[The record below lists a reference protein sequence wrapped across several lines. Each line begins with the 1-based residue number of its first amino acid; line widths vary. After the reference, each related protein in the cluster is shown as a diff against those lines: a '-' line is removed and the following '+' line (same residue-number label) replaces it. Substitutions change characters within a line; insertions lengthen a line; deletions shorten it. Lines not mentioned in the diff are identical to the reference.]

1 MKKISPPKK
10 VILLAL
16 LLLSYLAEAQDVTL
30 GAFPSPVFASSP
42 LVGGAVDQRIFAFRL
57 SKGGGG
63 SNTITQLIVNA
74 NVADVSVQL
83 VSAQLFLTSNST
95 VVSSGSNA
103 VISGNT
109 ITFNPNGTFLTNF
122 GNESGPEI
130 RDFYVEVTVQGNVT
144 TSTPA
149 ITLSLAA
156 AGITDT
162 EPTAAAPAGTTQTGS
177 AFSFVDLKTTLTQN
191 TDAGAVVA
199 GNTNIELM
207 DFSAL
212 SNGSQSITSPLVFTF
227 NKNVTSLLT
236 GFDLIVEGVD
246 IDGAETYN
254 LSGDGLTLSIE
265 NFDAEDVSSAK
276 NFILRANIPSNAPTD
291 NFIITLAS
299 TGLTPSPGIIEPFTA
314 FTNTVSIT
322 ALGVGITQNT
332 DTNDATA
339 GATNIELLDFN
350 ALSNGAQ
357 SIVSPIVFNFSVDVS
372 STLSN
377 FELLVDGGALAGTPV
392 YTPSNG
398 GQTLTI
404 TGFTAINVST
414 AKNFIFY
421 ADVDGNAGNASDFN
435 VTLAN
440 AGLAASPGIVNSFTT
455 LSNTVDIS
463 SLQTSVTQNTDTD
476 AAVAGTTSVELLD
489 FSLSSNGNQNF
500 QDPLVITFDKDV
512 NAIFSNFSLT
522 VNGADIDAG
531 ETYTLSPDGLTLT
544 INNFADVSLNA
555 VDKIIRLQ
563 ANIPLAAPTTN
574 DIIITLA
581 TAGLSISPGGKGGF
595 VSISNTFDVTAV
607 SATITQ
613 ITATP
618 VVAGTILEAGA
629 NDIVLTGFSV
639 TSNGTLALNDITFN
653 LTNTAGRFSNFELFR
668 STTINTLGVSI
679 DTDGSAAFT
688 GLGES
693 INTGTTYYYYLVADV
708 NASLTTA
715 TTPTADVTLTDANV
729 VFNIDNDNVI
739 SFTRNFSFTQSSSST
754 VTKVATSEEATFDY
768 AEYSAHTATS
778 NLTDGGTDNLMT
790 IRITDSDTDN
800 QPTIVNAI
808 TFTLTNFNNL
818 ATVALFDGTTRL
830 AEAPAA
836 ASVSFTG
843 LTASV
848 TDNTTKDLNIRTTF
862 AGSVT
867 DNANIGISV
876 TSVTVDNTKS
886 LLSGFSA
893 INSDPTRNRIDVDAT
908 RTTFDA
914 IVGTI
919 IPAADFTVTVR
930 ATDALFNLDT
940 DETTSVTLEKV
951 SGPGAISFG
960 AQTAARSFVAGV
972 VSWSQVELSLAG
984 DYQLRANGSLT
995 TDGTINLAV
1004 TSLGVAIV
1012 GPVNQSF
1019 CFGGGFETLNNIVIT
1034 ESDPSD
1040 FSAGNGQTYSIILPS
1055 NFIFDQT
1062 ATPSV
1067 TETSGGSDNVTG
1079 FGATSYPSAN
1089 IFRFT
1094 YSVTGIDQ
1102 LDQITIGNLR
1112 VRYTGTSAVTGQT
1125 IFRIGGT
1132 AGQAGNADTDAE
1144 PHGTLS
1150 AGNGATDVTFIN
1162 SGGQPLETAFGINS
1176 SAITL
1181 QGKRISDDANIT
1193 GVFSGVGVSLDN
1205 DGFYKFNPSQLAAG
1219 SNYVITFTYTD
1230 PIAPNCQ
1237 SIASKTYEVFSS
1249 LINNLNTEYCINDP
1263 QSGILTV
1270 NFFPGG
1276 TCLNASLETVPAY
1289 QFFDF
1294 VYLTNPSNFNS
1305 GSPLPTPNNRFTPSD
1320 PIYQNLIDTYGY
1332 IRIGYRVTFS
1342 CAAIPTPFLWNF
1354 VDVAIKQKPNI
1365 SFNPTLAPNFC
1376 AYDAPITLTPNVT
1389 IQNNAFDE
1397 FYGSAVGAPGT
1408 PQAGISGSF
1417 GSGFTFN
1424 PATANASS
1432 SPVQLQINFK
1442 YRDPNTTCTNE
1453 VSKVVTINPQPAVV
1467 PDGNITS
1474 RLVAGNVDPEFC
1486 KGETITAFSASN
1498 IFGTTYRWYS
1508 DNGATVQIGLGNNFI
1523 PPVDNNTVAT
1533 TPFYVTRTIL
1543 GCESDVTALS
1553 VSINDPAV
1561 AEAGNDQ
1568 ITCAGNDIDLTVLG
1582 ASVSGS
1588 AVAANSTWEVQGGT
1602 IATIGQFRNVSNSN
1616 ITDGSGRASFALA
1629 TTYVPSATDIAAG
1642 FVIFVLTTNDPA
1654 GPCGVAT
1661 DVVRVTINS
1670 VATSSAGANQ
1680 IVCAGDAINLN
1691 GIISGSTG
1699 ATWSTN
1705 GLGSFLPS
1713 PTSLIASYIPD
1724 ASETA
1729 NGANLT
1735 ITLTTDDPAG
1745 PCTAVASN
1753 FTLTIN
1759 RRPTVNAGANVTIC
1773 EGSPLLISSLTGANI
1788 GAPATTGEWSLT
1800 TGVATGDFRDAT
1812 NSTNFVFGQATT
1824 YLPSP
1829 ADISAG
1835 SVTLRLTTNDS
1846 DGPSPVGP
1854 CPTVFDDVVIT
1865 INRAAQV
1872 SAGNDIV
1879 VCSGDV
1885 IELVEASTGG
1895 ATTPGDITWTENGQ
1909 GTVTDDQALFTRYT
1923 PSVSELTTGATITFT
1938 LTSDDPDGVGPTG
1951 PCPSVS
1957 DNLLVTINR
1966 RAFVEAGPNIEVCA
1980 NETINLLGSFPAS
1993 SAASQATWSGGTGS
2007 YSPLSLI
2014 SNGGATAVS
2023 YQPSATELSG
2033 GAIITL
2039 TLTSDDGDGGGPCPV
2054 ETDQTTITIN
2064 PIPVEPLAASPPDY
2078 CVNQAVLP
2086 LTATGSN
2093 LKWYDNAVLIPA
2105 NQRGVGASFPSG
2117 VIADAA
2123 KEVNFFVTQ
2132 TSLQGCESPSTLV
2145 IITVNPLPVPDFN
2158 ATNYCLNDAMTFT
2171 DLSTIPAGSIVEW
2184 SWRFDD
2190 GDELPINSG
2199 AIPAGTH
2206 NDRTTGSF
2214 NAPSHIYSSIGNY
2227 NIRLLARSSEGCEN
2241 SIVKPFSV
2249 GPIPIADFTF
2259 QNVCEDQSTNFNYSF
2274 SPGVIVLRDWNF
2286 GDINSGTTNL
2296 FSDNTI
2302 SPPGIAL
2309 GVNHEFSAVG
2319 TYNVSL
2325 KLTTNLGCENEII
2338 KTVSILPYV
2347 QDEYTESFESA
2358 NHGWASEGLNT
2369 NGSNSWNITIPFA
2382 EEVTSAFE
2390 GNQFWITRDPNLS
2403 PPTYA
2408 LNERSVLYTPCF
2420 NVNNISRPV
2429 ISFYYWNDTDLRSD
2443 GAYIESSV
2451 DSGLTWQRFGNLTNG
2466 QNWYNTAGI
2475 SGLANQN
2482 GVGQSLEQMGWSG
2495 QTGNWVNA
2503 RLSLNTFAS
2512 NTRVRFRFVF
2522 GSNADANLTETNNGF
2537 ALDAFSVSTRNRI
2550 LLAENFTNMANATT
2564 ATANNSSFRNFNST
2578 LDTDELIKIQYHTG
2592 FGGDDEIYSVN
2603 SADPDAR
2610 AAFYGITSSFSGH
2623 IDGKSQGTFTG
2634 SWVNTEYNKRSLDV
2648 SPLTIDL
2655 VTLPDP
2661 DNSLNI
2667 EAVVHVDQ
2675 NLINNINPNSQYVI
2689 HIGVLEKT
2697 VNNETFV
2704 LRKLLPSASGTP
2716 LTSLTAGSTQTV
2728 NVSYQLTHV
2737 ENPNNMAI
2745 VAFVQD
2751 LTSQNQDGVLVKE
2764 ILQAKML
2771 SSVAPPINIVTDLEK
2786 SDEVFSIYPNPAD
2799 RDLIVSLP
2807 EIAAKQTQVVMFD
2820 QMGKVVR
2827 EVTFEK
2833 GEHSKQLDTET
2844 LSAGVYLIK
2853 VETSKGML
2861 MKKVVI
2867 THR

>member
-1 MKKISPPKK
+1 MKKISTPGK
-10 VILLAL
+10 L
-16 LLLSYLAEAQDVTL
+16 LLLTLLLLTSLVKAQDVTL
-30 GAFPSPVFASSP
+30 GTFPSPVLASSP

-57 SKGGGG
+57 SKAGGGK
-63 SNTITQLIVNA
+63 NTITQIVIGV
-74 NVADVSVQL
+74 NVADATVQL
-83 VSAQLFLTSNST
+83 TSAKLFLTASGST
-95 VVSSGSNA
+95 VSSGVNA
-103 VISGNT
+103 IISGNT
-109 ITFNPNGTFLTNF
+109 ITFNPNGTFLTDFNDD
-122 GNESGPEI
+122 SGPII
-130 RDFYVEVTVQGNVT
+130 RDFYVEVTVRGNVT
-144 TSTPA
+144 TLTPA

-191 TDAGAVVA
+191 ADAGAVVA

-212 SNGSQSITSPLVFTF
+212 SNGSQDITSPLVFTF
-227 NKNVTSLLT
+227 NKDVTSLVT
-236 GFDLIVEGVD
+236 GFDLLVEGGN
-246 IDGAETYN
+246 IAGAETYN
-254 LSGDGLTLSIE
+254 LSGDGLTLSIQS
-265 NFDAEDVSSAK
+265 FDAVSVNSVK
-276 NFILRANIPSNAPTD
+276 NFILRANVPNNAPTD
-291 NFIITLAS
+291 NFIVTLAS
-299 TGLTPSPGIIEPFTA
+299 TGLNPLPGIIESFTA
-314 FTNTVSIT
+314 FTNNISIT

-332 DTNDATA
+332 DTNAAIA
-339 GATNIELLDFN
+339 GTTDIELLDFN
-350 ALSNGAQ
+350 ALSNGSQ
-357 SIVSPIVFNFSVDVS
+357 TIVSPIVFNFSVDVS

-377 FELLVDGGALAGTPV
+377 FELLIDGGALGGTPV

-398 GQTLTI
+398 GQTITI
-404 TGFTAINVST
+404 TGFTAINVAT

-421 ADVDGNAGNASDFN
+421 ADVNGNAGNGSDFN

-440 AGLAASPGIVNSFTT
+440 AGLAASPGVVNGFTT
-455 LSNTVDIS
+455 LTNTVDIT
-463 SLQTSVTQNTDTD
+463 SLQASITQNPDTD
-476 AAVAGTTSVELLD
+476 ATVAGTNGVELLD
-489 FSLSSNGNQNF
+489 FSLSSNGSQNF
-500 QDPLVITFDKDV
+500 QDPLIITFDKDV
-512 NAIFSNFSLT
+512 TAIFSNFSLT

-531 ETYTLSPDGLTLT
+531 ETYMLSPDGLTLT

-555 VDKIIRLQ
+555 VDKVVRLQ

-574 DIIITLA
+574 DIIISLA
-581 TAGLSISPGGKGGF
+581 TAGLSISPGGKGSF

-607 SATITQ
+607 TATITQ
-613 ITATP
+613 ISATP
-618 VVAGTILEAGA
+618 VVTGTILEAGA
-629 NDIVLTGFSV
+629 NDIVLTGISV
-639 TSNGTLALNDITFN
+639 TTNGSLALNDITFN
-653 LTNTAGRFSNFELFR
+653 LNNTTGRFSNFELFR

-693 INTGTTYYYYLVADV
+693 INSGTTYYYSLVADV

-729 VFNIDNDNVI
+729 VFNTDNDNAI

-754 VTKVATSEEATFDY
+754 VTKVASSEESTFDY

-778 NLTDGGTDNLMT
+778 NLTDGGTDNLIT

-808 TFTLTNFNNL
+808 TFTLTNFSNL

-836 ASVSFTG
+836 ASISFTG

-867 DNANIGISV
+867 DNASIGVSI
-876 TSVTVDNTKS
+876 TGVTVDNTKS
-886 LLSGFSA
+886 LLSAFST

-914 IVGTI
+914 LVGTI
-919 IPAADFTVTVR
+919 IPASDFTVTVR
-930 ATDALFNLDT
+930 ATDALFNLDV
-940 DETTSVTLEKV
+940 DEVSSVTLEKA
-951 SGPGAISFG
+951 SGPGALSFG

-972 VSWSQVELSLAG
+972 VSWNQVELSLAG

-995 TDGTINLAV
+995 TDGTINLTV
-1004 TSLGVAIV
+1004 TSLGVAIT
-1012 GPVNQSF
+1012 GPVNQNF

-1040 FSAGNGQTYSIILPS
+1040 FSAGNGQTYSIILPA

-1067 TETSGGSDNVTG
+1067 AETSGGSDNITG
-1079 FGATSYPSAN
+1079 FGATSYPSTN

-1112 VRYTGTSAVTGQT
+1112 VRYTGTSVVTGET
-1125 IFRIGGT
+1125 IYRVGGT

-1150 AGNGATDVTFIN
+1150 AGNGATNVTFIN
-1162 SGGQPLETAFGINS
+1162 NNGGSIQPEETRFGVNS
-1176 SAITL
+1176 PAILL
-1181 QGKRISDDANIT
+1181 QGKRVSDDANIN
-1193 GVFSGVGVSLDN
+1193 GVFSGTGVSLDN
-1205 DGFYKFNPSQLAAG
+1205 DGIYKFNPSQLAVG
-1219 SNYVITFTYTD
+1219 TNYVITFTYTD
-1230 PIAPNCQ
+1230 PIAPNCK
-1237 SIASKTYEVFSS
+1237 SIAAKTYEVFSS
-1249 LINNLNTEYCINDP
+1249 VINNLNLSYCIDDP
-1263 QSGILTV
+1263 ASAAMSPSS
-1270 NFFPGG
+1270 FPGG
-1276 TCLNASLETVPAY
+1276 TCVDASFNVVNQYE
-1289 QFFDF
+1289 FIDF
-1294 VYLTNPSNFNS
+1294 VYYN
-1305 GSPLPTPNNRFTPSD
+1305 GSSYQPIPAPNNIFDPSD
-1320 PIYQNLIDTYGY
+1320 PIYTATINTFG
-1332 IRIGYRVTFS
+1332 RAFIGYRVRTM
-1342 CAAIPTPFLWNF
+1342 CPTPGTPF
-1354 VDVAIKQKPNI
+1354 VWTAIGVTINQKPSIN
-1365 SFNPTLAPNFC
+1365 FNTTLASNFC
-1376 AYDAPITLTPNVT
+1376 AYDAPVVLTPNLA

-1397 FYGSAVGAPGT
+1397 FYGSAVGSPST
-1408 PQAGISGSF
+1408 PQTGVSGSF
-1417 GSGFTFN
+1417 GSGYTFN
-1424 PATANASS
+1424 PATANTTS

-1453 VSKVVTINPQPAVV
+1453 FSRVVTVNPQPAIL

-1474 RLVAGNVDPEFC
+1474 RSIAGNVDPEFC

-1533 TPFYVTRTIL
+1533 TPFYVTRTVL
-1543 GCESDVTALS
+1543 GCESDVTELS
-1553 VSINDPAV
+1553 VSVNDPAV

-1568 ITCAGNDIDLTVLG
+1568 VTCAGNDIDLTVLG

-1602 IATIGQFRNVSNSN
+1602 TGQFRNISNSN
-1616 ITDGSGRASFALA
+1616 ITDGAGRASFALA
-1629 TTYVPSATDIAAG
+1629 TTYVPSASDIAAG
-1642 FVIFVLTTNDPA
+1642 FVNFVLTTNDPA

-1680 IVCAGDAINLN
+1680 IICAGDAVNLN
-1691 GIISGSTG
+1691 GIITGSTG

-1705 GLGSFLPS
+1705 GLGSFTPS
-1713 PTSLIASYIPD
+1713 TTSLIANYNPT
-1724 ASETA
+1724 ASEIA

-1735 ITLTTDDPAG
+1735 ITLTTDDPVG
-1745 PCTAVASN
+1745 PCNAVASN

-1773 EGSPLLISSLTGANI
+1773 EGSPLLISNLTGASI

-1800 TGVATGDFRDAT
+1800 TGPATGDFRDAG
-1812 NSTNFVFGQATT
+1812 NSTNFTFGQATT

-1846 DGPSPVGP
+1846 DGPSPSGP

-1951 PCPSVS
+1951 PCPIAT

-1980 NETINLLGSFPAS
+1980 NESINLAGSFPLS
-1993 SAASQATWSGGTGS
+1993 TSATQATWSGGTGT
-2007 YSPLSLI
+2007 YSPI
-2014 SNGGATAVS
+2014 PTINNGGATAVV
-2023 YQPSATELSG
+2023 YQASPTELSN

-2039 TLTSDDGDGGGPCPV
+2039 TLTSDDGDGAGPCPV

-2064 PIPVEPLAASPPDY
+2064 PIPAEPVASNPPDY

-2093 LKWYDNAVLIPA
+2093 LKWYDNPILIPA

-2117 VIADAA
+2117 VIADVA
-2123 KEVNFFVTQ
+2123 KQVDFFVTQ
-2132 TSLQGCESPSTLV
+2132 TSQQGCESPSTLV
-2145 IITVNPLPVPDFN
+2145 TITVNPLPSPDFS
-2158 ATNYCLNDAMTFT
+2158 ASNYCLGDAMAFN
-2171 DLSTIPAGSIVEW
+2171 DLSTISVGSVVEW

-2190 GDELPINSG
+2190 GDELPLNAG
-2199 AIPAGTH
+2199 AIPSGTH
-2206 NDRTTGSF
+2206 NDRTAGTF
-2214 NAPSHIYSSIGNY
+2214 NQPTHTYSAIGNY
-2227 NIRLLARSSEGCEN
+2227 NIRLLVRSAEGCEN
-2241 SIVKPFSV
+2241 SIIKPFSV
-2249 GPIPIADFTF
+2249 GPIPTADFTF
-2259 QNVCEDQSTNFNYSF
+2259 RNLCEDQVTNFTYGVT
-2274 SPGVIVLRDWNF
+2274 PGIVTLREWDF
-2286 GDINSGTTNL
+2286 GDIDSGADN
-2296 FSDNTI
+2296 FFNDNTV
-2302 SPPGIAL
+2302 SPPGIAQN
-2309 GVNHEFSAVG
+2309 VNHGFSAVG
-2319 TYNVSL
+2319 SYNVSL
-2325 KLTTNLGCENEII
+2325 KLTTNLGCEDEII
-2338 KTVSILPYV
+2338 KTVSILPYI
-2347 QDEYTESFESA
+2347 QDEYIEGFESVD
-2358 NHGWASEGLNT
+2358 HGWSTEGLNT
-2369 NGSNSWNITIPFA
+2369 NGANSWNISIPFA
-2382 EEVTSAFE
+2382 EEVTNAID
-2390 GNQFWITRDPNLS
+2390 GNQFWITRDSNLS

-2408 LNERSVLYTPCF
+2408 LNERSVLNTPCF
-2420 NVNNISRPV
+2420 NISSIERPV
-2429 ISFYYWNDTDLRSD
+2429 ISFYYWNDTDTRAD
-2443 GAYIESSV
+2443 GAYLESSV
-2451 DSGLTWQRFGNLTNG
+2451 DGGLTWQRLGNLVNG

-2475 SGLANQN
+2475 SGLATQN
-2482 GVGQSLEQMGWSG
+2482 GVGQSIEQMGWSE
-2495 QTGNWVNA
+2495 QTEGWVNA
-2503 RLSLNTFAS
+2503 RLGLNAFAT
-2512 NTRVRFRFVF
+2512 NNRVRFRFVF
-2522 GSNADANLTETNNGF
+2522 GSNADVNLSETNNGF
-2537 ALDAFSVSTRNRI
+2537 ALDVFSVSTRNRI
-2550 LLAENFTNMANATT
+2550 LLAENFTNMANATL
-2564 ATANNSSFRNFNST
+2564 ANANNTSFRNFNNGLSSS
-2578 LDTDELIKIQYHTG
+2578 ELIKIQYHTG
-2592 FGGDDEIYSVN
+2592 FGGQDQIYDVN
-2603 SADPDAR
+2603 TADPDAR
-2610 AAFYGITSSFSGH
+2610 AAFYGLTTSFSGY
-2623 IDGKSQGTFTG
+2623 IDGKSRGTFTEP
-2634 SWVNTEYNKRSLDV
+2634 WVNAEYNTRSLDV
-2648 SPLTIDL
+2648 APLSIDL

-2667 EAVVHVDQ
+2667 QAVINIERD
-2675 NLINNINPNSQYVI
+2675 LINSSNSNSQYVI
-2689 HIGVLEKT
+2689 HIGVIEKT

-2716 LTSLTAGSTQTV
+2716 LTGLTAGSSQTV

-2751 LTSQNQDGVLVKE
+2751 LTSRNSDGVLVRE
-2764 ILQAKML
+2764 VLQAKML
-2771 SSVAPPINIVTDLEK
+2771 ETVTPPINVVTDLENTDH
-2786 SDEVFSIYPNPAD
+2786 SFSVYPNPAD
-2799 RDLIVSLP
+2799 KQLVVSLP
-2807 EIAAKQTQVVMFD
+2807 AIATKQTSMIMFD
-2820 QMGKVVR
+2820 QMGKMIR
-2827 EVTFEK
+2827 EINFEK
-2833 GEHSKQLDTET
+2833 GEQTKQIDTAA
-2844 LSAGVYLIK
+2844 LAAGVYLIK
-2853 VETSKGML
+2853 VESSQGML